1 MKQYLLASIY
11 FVAYHIGIF
20 DLLYRFYRRPIVVS
34 YHNIIPDALGPSYRQ
49 FIGGDHLESE
59 FDKHLEI
66 IQAKLPI
73 SNEISPGKVLITFDD
88 GYRNNYLV
96 AAGILE
102 RNGAEA
108 TFFVPACYFE
118 SPEILWV
125 DKMLMWLSFVPPGEY
140 QLGGVTYPIDTRND
154 RSQAWSGIWQG
165 LLQDFSLKE
174 QILKEMHTACAFQD
188 LPMDSEYRKL
198 RFEALSEA
206 EMNGL
211 KASGHKIG
219 CHSYNHDILA
229 KLSAA
234 ELTENF
240 RKCGAYADRYNSRW
254 FSYPF
259 GRESEVSDQVVSQCR
274 DFGYTQA
281 FMNISNSDSK
291 DEFRIPRIN
300 MPNSASKPLIHA
312 KLSGFEDLLKKL
324 LRL

>member
-88 GYRNNYLV
+88 GFRNNYLV

-281 FMNISNSDSK
+281 FMNISNSDPN